1 MGEAS
6 QERHATDEEV
16 TAMKAIVR
24 EGLEAGAVGVSFE
37 RNLRHFDWNG
47 RLAPTN
53 LASEEEIFAV
63 AGVADEIGRGV
74 IQFGGDRN
82 DQHEARQGQPAGRF
96 STATSP
102 SRRWRRTNGASN

>member
-6 QERHATDEEV
+6 QERHATDDEV
-16 TAMKAIVR
+16 AAMKAIVR

-63 AGVADEIGRGV
+63 AAWRTKSG
-74 IQFGGDRN
+74 
-82 DQHEARQGQPAGRF
+82 AG
-96 STATSP
+96 
-102 SRRWRRTNGASN
+102 